1 MKIKKSTLKKIVYSF
16 LGILVFIFILI
27 NMSYSDST
35 GNSSSSDVKG
45 SVTMEGDKQIL
56 AIQVRG
62 GYTPSTITAKA
73 NTPSVIRFTTANS
86 FDCSTA
92 LTISKLN
99 YRNNLPN
106 TGVTDVEVPAQTAG
120 STIEGVCS
128 MGMYRL
134 KITFN

>member
-1 MKIKKSTLKKIVYSF
+1 MKIKKSTLKKAVYSI
-16 LGILVFIFILI
+16 LGILVFVFILI
-27 NMSYSDST
+27 NMSSGNSA
-35 GNSSSSDVKG
+35 GNSSNSDVKG

-73 NTPSVIRFTTANS
+73 NTPSIIRFTTANS

-99 YRNNLPN
+99 YRNNLPY
-106 TGVTDVEVPAQTAG
+106 TGVTDVEVPAQAPG

-128 MGMYRL
+128 MGMYRF